1 MFGKLDRDDCGVIGM
16 IDREGLKGNL
26 KVLRTWC
33 AVNPKYGMG
42 LDADDCEKAVGW
54 LDDALELLKAQEP
67 RVLTVEEVRDKQIK
81 ATPVWKETK
90 SRNKA
95 LYVGWVLAYEVQTGQ
110 GITGDCLGMAE
121 PSGRMVWYKL
131 GDYGKTW
138 RCWSAKPSD
147 AERKAVAWND

>member
-1 MFGKLDRDDCGVIGM
+1 MP
-16 IDREGLKGNL
+16 DREKVIKGLEQFISDFKPYCGNE
-26 KVLRTWC
+26 
-33 AVNPKYGMG
+33 
-42 LDADDCEKAVGW
+42 ADWGRVF
-54 LDDALELLKAQEP
+54 DALALLKEREP
-67 RVLTVEEVRDKQIK
+67 RVLTLEEVRDKQIK

-90 SRNKA
+90 SRNKG

-138 RCWSAKPSD
+138 RCWSAKPTD
-147 AERKAVAWND
+147 EQRKAVEWDD

>member
-1 MFGKLDRDDCGVIGM
+1 MA
-16 IDREGLKGNL
+16 DRE
-26 KVLRTWC
+26 KVIDEIIEHIENALSVDSDYVDGIRTDLLQT
-33 AVNPKYGMG
+33 AI
-42 LDADDCEKAVGW
+42 A
-54 LDDALELLKAQEP
+54 LLKARQP

-90 SRNKA
+90 SRNKG

-131 GDYGKTW
+131 GDYSKTW
-138 RCWSAKPSD
+138 RCWSAKPTD
-147 AERKAVAWND
+147 EQRKAVKWDEP

>member
-1 MFGKLDRDDCGVIGM
+1 MNNQETVIRHFQDAIEASGNNNKWRFVRLDI
-16 IDREGLKGNL
+16 IE
-26 KVLRTWC
+26 
-33 AVNPKYGMG
+33 
-42 LDADDCEKAVGW
+42 DAI
-54 LDDALELLKAQEP
+54 ELLKAQEP
-67 RVLTVEEVRDKQIK
+67 RVLTVEEVRDKHIK

-90 SRNKA
+90 SRNKG

-147 AERKAVAWND
+147 AERKAVEWND

>member
-1 MFGKLDRDDCGVIGM
+1 M
-16 IDREGLKGNL
+16 IIEE
-26 KVLRTWC
+26 
-33 AVNPKYGMG
+33 AI
-42 LDADDCEKAVGW
+42 
-54 LDDALELLKAQEP
+54 ELLKAQEP

-90 SRNKA
+90 SRNKG
-95 LYVGWVLAYEVQTGQ
+95 LYVGWVLVYEVQTGQ

-138 RCWSAKPSD
+138 RCWYGKPTD
-147 AERKAVAWND
+147 EQREKVAWNG